1 MSEQVKVARAAG
13 IVGTATL
20 ASRIMGYVRDMVM
33 SWAFGTGLAADA
45 FYVAYRIPNMLREL
59 LAEGSMSAA
68 FIPVFTQTLT
78 SGSRD
83 EARRLARATFARLI
97 VLLAVLTTLGI
108 IFAPYLV
115 QAIAWGFRADQTK
128 YDLTVTLTRVMFP
141 YLFFIGLAALAM
153 GMLNSLRSFLA
164 PASSPVMYNLVTI
177 AAVLF
182 LAPQFADPI
191 LGVGIGVVAG
201 GMAQLLIQVPHLK
214 KHDML
219 IRPQFTPSHPGVAQ
233 IGRLALPVLLGSS
246 VTQINIFVSTILA
259 SFLATGSITYLF
271 YGMRFIHFPL
281 GVFGIA
287 IATAILPTM
296 AAQAV
301 RREMPEFRETL
312 SLGLRLV
319 LFITIPAMVG
329 LVTLR
334 IPIVNLMLE
343 RGEFDWISTVGTA
356 DAILFYAVGLWAF
369 AGVRIVS
376 QAFYSLQDT
385 RTPVKIAVLALV
397 VNIVLSL
404 LLMRPLAHGG
414 LALATSLAAVVNLG
428 LLTVKLRKKI
438 GRMDGRRILRSLI
451 RIVPTS
457 AVMGLISWWISTDA
471 VWRSSGVTL
480 YKIELLAGGIAGSA
494 VFYFVA
500 MWLLKSEEMT
510 FLRGMMKRGK

>member
-1 MSEQVKVARAAG
+1 
-13 IVGTATL
+13 
-20 ASRIMGYVRDMVM
+20 
-33 SWAFGTGLAADA
+33 
-45 FYVAYRIPNMLREL
+45 
-59 LAEGSMSAA
+59 
-68 FIPVFTQTLT
+68 
-78 SGSRD
+78 
-83 EARRLARATFARLI
+83 
-97 VLLAVLTTLGI
+97 
-108 IFAPYLV
+108 
-115 QAIAWGFRADQTK
+115 
-128 YDLTVTLTRVMFP
+128 
-141 YLFFIGLAALAM
+141 
-153 GMLNSLRSFLA
+153 
-164 PASSPVMYNLVTI
+164 
-177 AAVLF
+177 
-182 LAPQFADPI
+182 
-191 LGVGIGVVAG
+191 
-201 GMAQLLIQVPHLK
+201 
-214 KHDML
+214 
-219 IRPQFTPSHPGVAQ
+219 
-233 IGRLALPVLLGSS
+233 
-246 VTQINIFVSTILA
+246 
-259 SFLATGSITYLF
+259 
-271 YGMRFIHFPL
+271 
-281 GVFGIA
+281 
-287 IATAILPTM
+287 
-296 AAQAV
+296 
-301 RREMPEFRETL
+301 
-312 SLGLRLV
+312 
-319 LFITIPAMVG
+319 
-329 LVTLR
+329 
-334 IPIVNLMLE
+334 VNLMLE